1 MLTIQSKTNKNTSS
15 KYQPKYGQIQINYKN
30 KTLTH
35 VLYVDNS
42 KQQQQKQI
50 K

>member
-1 MLTIQSKTNKNTSS
+1 MLTIQSNNNKNRSS
-15 KYQPKYGQIQINYKN
+15 KYQTKIYSNYKQN

-35 VLYVDNS
+35 LLHVDNS